1 MSKLET
7 NTIDTVSGT
16 STLQVGSTNTSTITL
31 GVSGDTINV
40 PSGVTINNNGTQ
52 TGFGGTNTPFFIAR
66 KTSDQFISDATD
78 TKLTFEATDTESSS
92 GVFDLT
98 NNKFTVTEAGKYN
111 ISINV
116 YHYDSNNEILRSD
129 GWIYKNGS
137 GYAQWINDRTTD
149 TNERGLQVG
158 GSIIM
163 NLSVNDYIE
172 AYARSDTNDGGS
184 TSIEGSSSL
193 LLTYL
198 SGFKLI
204 T

>member
-1 MSKLET
+1 MSKLFVDE
-7 NTIDTVSGT
+7 IVHQSSQGSGT
-16 STLQVGSTNTSTITL
+16 ITI
-31 GVSGDTINV
+31 GASGETINV
-40 PSGVTINNNGTQ
+40 VGTLQNNGA
-52 TGFGGTNTPFFIAR
+52 GVGGTNTPFFIAR
-66 KTSDQFISDATD
+66 KNSDQIISDAAQ

-116 YHYDSNNEILRSD
+116 YHYDPTNDILRSD
-129 GWIYKNGS
+129 GFIYKNGS
-137 GYAQWINDRTTD
+137 PYAQWINDRTQD

-172 AYARSDTNDGGS
+172 AYARSDTSDGGS
-184 TSIEGSSSL
+184 TNIEGSSSL

-198 SGFKLI
+198 SGFKI
-204 T
+204 IE

>member
-7 NTIDTVSGT
+7 NQVDPSTGT
-16 STLQVGSTNTSTITL
+16 TLTL
-31 GVSGDTINV
+31 GTSGDTIAI
-40 PSGVTINNNGTQ
+40 PSGVTITNSGTANN
-52 TGFGGTNTPFFIAR
+52 FGGTNTPFFIAR
-66 KTSDQFISDATD
+66 KTSDQVISDATL

-116 YHYDSNNEILRSD
+116 YHYDSDNEILRSD

-184 TSIEGSSSL
+184 TNIEGSSSL

>member
-1 MSKLET
+1 MS
-7 NTIDTVSGT
+7 NA
-16 STLQVGSTNTSTITL
+16 
-31 GVSGDTINV
+31 
-40 PSGVTINNNGTQ
+40 TQ
-52 TGFGGTNTPFFIAR
+52 TGVGGANTPFFIAR
-66 KTSDQFISDATD
+66 KTSDQVISDATE

-116 YHYDSNNEILRSD
+116 YHYDSDNEILRSD

-137 GYAQWINDRTTD
+137 AYAQWINDRTTD

-172 AYARSDTNDGGS
+172 AYARSDTNDGGA
-184 TSIEGSSSL
+184 TNIEGSSSL

>member
-7 NTIDTVSGT
+7 NQVDPSTGT
-16 STLQVGSTNTSTITL
+16 TLTL
-31 GVSGDTINV
+31 GTSGDTIAI
-40 PSGVTINNNGTQ
+40 PSGVTITNSGTANN
-52 TGFGGTNTPFFIAR
+52 FGGTNTPFFIAR
-66 KTSDQFISDATD
+66 KTSDQVISDATL

-116 YHYDSNNEILRSD
+116 YHYDSDNEILRSD

-137 GYAQWINDRTTD
+137 AYAQWINDRTQD

-184 TSIEGSSSL
+184 TNIEGSSSL